1 MSYSE
6 NPDPLSGAV
15 SAAYATADERASFIR
30 KCYLHV
36 CGGVFALIGVEAILL
51 QVPFGPSFADLML
64 AAPYCWLVVIVLF
77 VAVGHLG
84 DYWAESAKTFPMQYV
99 GLACYVVAQAVVFMP
114 LLLVVERIGP
124 DRVLPQIGMIAAVMF
139 GGLTSI
145 VFVTANTF
153 ILRRILLMFGGLA
166 ALLIIA
172 WVAST
177 SHPLAI
183 PVIVAIIGLAGAYM
197 LYTTAG
203 VMYEFRLEQTAAA
216 SLALLA
222 SVALL
227 IWDLLQFRLSR
238 R

>member
-1 MSYSE
+1 MSFSE
-6 NPDPLSGAV
+6 NPDPLAGAI
-15 SAAYATADERASFIR
+15 SAAYATADERAGFVR
-30 KCYLHV
+30 KCYLHI

-51 QVPFGPSFADLML
+51 QVPFGPSLADLML

-77 VAVGHLG
+77 VAVGHFG
-84 DYWAESAKTFPMQYV
+84 DYWAESAKTVPMQYA
-99 GLACYVVAQAVVFMP
+99 GLAFYIVAQAVVFMP

-145 VFVTANTF
+145 VLVTAQSF
-153 ILRRILLMFGGLA
+153 ILRRLLQLFGGLA
-166 ALLIIA
+166 GLLIIA
-172 WVAST
+172 WGAST

-183 PVIVAIIGLAGAYM
+183 PVVVAIIGLAGAYM
-197 LYTTAG
+197 LYTTSR
-203 VMYEFRLEQTAAA
+203 VMYEFHLWQYTAA

-227 IWDLLQFRLSR
+227 LWDLLQFRLSR